1 MVIYMKYLVS
11 SCEMK
16 EIDERTIEGMG
27 IPAIILM
34 EHAAMKVAETV
45 EAYLKEQRCANQR
58 ILVYCGTGNNG
69 ADGIAAAR
77 ILFGKGYEV
86 TICIVGDM
94 KSTSSLFLQQK
105 EIAENFSV
113 PTISKLDF
121 AEYTIDENTILIDAI
136 FGIGLSREVTGIY
149 KDIINKINTS
159 VKRKVFSVDVPSGLS
174 SDNGFPQGAAVKADV
189 TISFGYSKIGLVM
202 YPGCEYAG
210 KVEIADIGFAPLG
223 KIGMSLK
230 YHTFEREDLTLLP
243 PRKAYSNKGSYKK
256 VLVVAGSA
264 TMSGAAFFSA
274 KAAYMTGAGLV
285 KVITSENNRISLQ
298 TSLPEA
304 LLYTYKEEELT
315 RNALDLLAEEIK
327 WADVCVIGPGIGRSE
342 VSEKILTLILE
353 NIEVPLIIDGD
364 AIWLLGQKV
373 NSLIDNSR
381 EKVKEEDFS
390 PGEPLNHNIPTE
402 LSVSKS
408 ADKSIQKFADNT
420 NENKIEERI
429 VSLKSILPAK
439 TILTPHLKELSYLL
453 GVPVEVIQKELLHM
467 ADNCIKENN
476 LIFAIKDARTVVASK
491 EHQYINMSGNNG
503 MATGG
508 SGDVLTGI
516 IAGLIA
522 GGLTESLAAA
532 LGVYLHGLAGDYA
545 CRELGEYSLMASDII
560 KYLPEAMSLE

>member
-1 MVIYMKYLVS
+1 MKYLVS

-27 IPAIILM
+27 IPAIVLM

-45 EAYLKEQRCANQR
+45 EAYLKEQKCANQR
-58 ILVYCGTGNNG
+58 ILVCCGTGNNG

-77 ILFGKGYEV
+77 ILYGKGYEV
-86 TICIVGDM
+86 TISIVGDM
-94 KSTSSLFLQQK
+94 KSASSLFLQQK

-113 PTISKLDF
+113 PIISKLDF

-230 YHTFEREDLTLLP
+230 YHTFEREDLILLP

-342 VSEKILTLILE
+342 ISEKILTLILE

-364 AIWLLGQKV
+364 AIWLLGQKL
-373 NSLIDNSR
+373 NSLIDSSR

-390 PGEPLNHNIPTE
+390 PGEPVNHNILAE

-429 VSLKSILPAK
+429 ASLKGILPAK

-476 LIFAIKDARTVVASK
+476 LIFTIKDARTVVASK

-522 GGLTESLAAA
+522 GGLTEFLAAA